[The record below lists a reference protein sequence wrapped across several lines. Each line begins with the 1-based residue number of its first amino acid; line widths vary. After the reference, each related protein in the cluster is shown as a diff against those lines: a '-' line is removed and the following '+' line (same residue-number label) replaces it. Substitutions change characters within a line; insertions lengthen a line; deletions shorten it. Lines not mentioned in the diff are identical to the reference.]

1 MLSSVFENDDVLSLL
16 SKVSSNPRYY
26 DKKKKDSINYEK
38 FSGLE
43 QPMFLL
49 FDALFKYQ
57 IIIRDDTYLRDY
69 VHHLELLWYKIDNF
83 HDISEGVCKILVKF
97 CAKKL
102 GYKMQI
108 EEHRREILEY
118 IYQKYIVEGYLFH
131 GISDV
136 YVSTIKKEGFSPQLY
151 ENYYPRFLEIQKQY
165 PAFFSDMDFH
175 HDYVSFTDD
184 FVMACY
190 YATYSPIYFSNF
202 LCPSSSKKLELNSY
216 AKRDYM
222 GCFRNLRNLLKTKEI
237 NEEDSKKIETLCH
250 NQWKLLK
257 RNESCPTIMLVK
269 RSVFGKNVIHG
280 INEILEDGKEDIG
293 ILAHH
298 IMDYKFDSLSWN
310 LPISSSNIEFVSI
323 PYASFVVNAFKEEDS
338 DSIEVIIPNEEDNT
352 EDGKVS
358 FLLLLGS
365 VLILTGVLFSVIML
379 YQ

>member
-1 MLSSVFENDDVLSLL
+1 MLSSIFENEDVVSLL
-16 SKVSSNPRYY
+16 SKVSSSPRYY

-57 IIIRDDTYLRDY
+57 IIIGDDKYLRDY

-131 GISDV
+131 AVSDV
-136 YVSTIKKEGFSPQLY
+136 YVSTIRAEGFSPQLY
-151 ENYYPRFLEIQKQY
+151 ENYYSRFLEIQNKY
-165 PAFFSDMDFH
+165 PGFFSDIDFN

-190 YATYSPIYFSNF
+190 YAVYSPLYFSNF
-202 LCPSSSKKLELNSY
+202 LCPLSSRKLDLNSY
-216 AKRDYM
+216 AKRDYI
-222 GCFRNLRNLLKTKEI
+222 GCFKNLRNMLKVKEI
-237 NEEDSKKIETLCH
+237 SDEDCEKIESLCH
-250 NQWKLLK
+250 DEWKLLK
-257 RNESCPTIMLVK
+257 RNESIPTIMLVK
-269 RSVFGKNVIHG
+269 RSAFGKDSIHG
-280 INEILEDGKEDIG
+280 IEEILQNSKEDIG

-298 IMDYKFDSLSWN
+298 IMDYKYDSFNWN

-323 PYASFVVNAFKEEDS
+323 PYSKYVVRSIFDDEAIN
-338 DSIEVIIPNEEDNT
+338 IEVIVPNEEDNT

-365 VLILTGVLFSVIML
+365 VLILTGVLFSIIML